1 MVGYQGVTMWPAIK
15 EIVQHCLTGPDGVT
29 YDPARVYL
37 AGAVVVF
44 LWGACVVV
52 WKSHAL
58 DFQAFGIGFGALL
71 AGGGLG
77 ISLKAKTE
85 PGA

>member
-1 MVGYQGVTMWPAIK
+1 MLKTIATIAK
-15 EIVQHCLTGPDGVT
+15 HCLTGPDGVT

-37 AGAVVVF
+37 AGAVAVF
-44 LWGACVVV
+44 LGGACVVIA
-52 WKSHAL
+52 KTHAL

-77 ISLKAKTE
+77 IAAKSKTE
-85 PGA
+85 PPA

>member
-1 MVGYQGVTMWPAIK
+1 MFTTLK
-15 EIVQHCLTGPDGVT
+15 TIVMDCLTGIDGVSF
-29 YDPARVYL
+29 DPARVYL
-37 AGAVVVF
+37 AGAVLTF
-44 LWGACVVV
+44 LGGACVVIV
-52 WKSHAL
+52 KTHAL

-77 ISLKAKTE
+77 ISIKSKTE